1 MHVLRY
7 CEEEGHG
14 KERKNQVS
22 LDWLEERRVP
32 EEAGEEKRTGVVKLY
47 KLLYLVQRAFLRACD
62 GPRGRKKGGC
72 EAVGRVRLEGDVG
85 EEEVGGRG
93 EEESGFDLLAL
104 FGSPAHFQ
112 PSPTAHHKLT
122 VIV

>member
-14 KERKNQVS
+14 EERKNQVS
-22 LDWLEERRVP
+22 LDWLEERGGP

-62 GPRGRKKGGC
+62 GPRGRKREGVRVLEECVWKGTWVKRRSEGGG
-72 EAVGRVRLEGDVG
+72 GRVR
-85 EEEVGGRG
+85 
-93 EEESGFDLLAL
+93 
-104 FGSPAHFQ
+104 
-112 PSPTAHHKLT
+112 
-122 VIV
+122 I